1 MCHRLASFALAI
13 AGQAGFLISLH
24 LKSNTPDDGNEQ
36 PQPDGFPGQSITS
49 PTLQER
55 QRKNYIFVY
64 VKRDEKIH
72 KLITSKG
79 NEQRPNE
86 NWPQPTG
93 QEVIRRQEKESR
105 IRNLTRSSFDTHD
118 KFHLTILDEAQD
130 KPLTEFYCSQI
141 YISLL
146 NEVYVSH

>member
-1 MCHRLASFALAI
+1 MELNALRRELSPDPGASGLGLMCHRRASFALAI
-13 AGQAGFLISLH
+13 GGQAGFLISLQ

-49 PTLQER
+49 PTLQEK
-55 QRKNYIFVY
+55 QKKYIFVY

-93 QEVIRRQEKESR
+93 QEVIRRQCKARKGIENQQSNLKF
-105 IRNLTRSSFDTHD
+105 IRH
-118 KFHLTILDEAQD
+118 
-130 KPLTEFYCSQI
+130 P
-141 YISLL
+141 
-146 NEVYVSH
+146 